1 MNLALFDLDNTLL
14 HGDSDHAWGEFLV
27 AEGIVDAADF
37 KQRNDVF
44 YRQYSAGTLD
54 IQAYLQFVLSTIAGK
69 TDGELDSWRQ
79 GFMQKRIETMIHDAS
94 WPLLAKH
101 QDNGDLVAI
110 VTATN
115 AFVTEPI
122 AARLGVAHLIACEV
136 EKRDGRY
143 TGKSTGVPSFREGK
157 IYRVNAWLEGQG
169 KRIDDFEKSYFY
181 SDSLNDL
188 PLLKLVSHPIAVDP
202 DDTLRAHATAQGWPI
217 MSLRNDQGRGQN
229 NGQGRKISPTDTHD
243 KTKSQTQDQLRA
255 TMQTSNVA

>member
-27 AEGIVDAADF
+27 SEGIVDAADF
-37 KQRNDVF
+37 KQKNDVF
-44 YRQYSAGTLD
+44 YGQYSTGTLD

-69 TDGELDSWRQ
+69 TDDELAGWRQ
-79 GFMQKRIETMIHDAS
+79 GFMQKRIESMIHDAT
-94 WPLLAKH
+94 WPLLAQH
-101 QDNGDLVAI
+101 HDNGDLVAI

-136 EKRDGRY
+136 EKHNGRY
-143 TGKSTGVPSFREGK
+143 TGRSTGVPSFQEGK
-157 IYRVNAWLEGQG
+157 IHRVNAWLAGQG
-169 KRIDDFEKSYFY
+169 KRMDDFDKSYFY

-202 DDTLRAHATAQGWPI
+202 DDTLRAHAKAHGWLI
-217 MSLRNDQGRGQN
+217 LSLRNEQKTDQ
-229 NGQGRKISPTDTHD
+229 
-243 KTKSQTQDQLRA
+243 KTTPIAPQFQAPLQPEV
-255 TMQTSNVA
+255 TMQTSNLA